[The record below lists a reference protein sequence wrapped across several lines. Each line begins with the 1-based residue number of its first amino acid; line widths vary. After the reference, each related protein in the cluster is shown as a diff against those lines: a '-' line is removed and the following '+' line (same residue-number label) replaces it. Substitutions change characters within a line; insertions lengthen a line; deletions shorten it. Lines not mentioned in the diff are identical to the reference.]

1 MESGNS
7 FCAAL
12 QPRWFLWCLFWAYGM
27 FTEWDTSDKHHS
39 PSNIHLVY
47 ITLPSALQGRWYQSH
62 FTVKNL
68 LEQWGNNL
76 PRALEGSLPDPGVD
90 CVIPTP
96 DVFPGHHT
104 NKQNEDPTPEKAK
117 TWKSEGAAEKSRSP
131 RSSRHRAL
139 VETEQLPAFYT
150 NNIELIWAGLWVGR
164 KADTGEIP
172 EAFLET
178 MGKEKAGGV
187 ALTLTDPEEDS
198 RNWEPRESPGNDSQL
213 RRALLRKWLPLGATN

>member
-62 FTVKNL
+62 FMVKNL

-76 PRALEGSLPDPGVD
+76 PRAARFGCWL

-96 DVFPGHHT
+96 DVFPVHHT

-117 TWKSEGAAEKSRSP
+117 TWKSKGATEKSWSP

-139 VETEQLPAFYT
+139 VETGQLPAFDT

-164 KADTGEIP
+164 KADAGRKEIP
-172 EAFLET
+172 EAFLEKK

-187 ALTLTDPEEDS
+187 VLTLTDPEEDS

-213 RRALLRKWLPLGATN
+213 CRALLRKWLPLGATN

>member
-1 MESGNS
+1 MPCKGDGISPILRLRIYWNNGEITCQGLWK
-7 FCAAL
+7 AACQIRVWTL
-12 QPRWFLWCLFWAYGM
+12 CNTNTWCLP
-27 FTEWDTSDKHHS
+27 K
-39 PSNIHLVY
+39 
-47 ITLPSALQGRWYQSH
+47 
-62 FTVKNL
+62 
-68 LEQWGNNL
+68 
-76 PRALEGSLPDPGVD
+76 
-90 CVIPTP
+90 
-96 DVFPGHHT
+96 HHT